1 MIITTFVSSFY
12 QKLVVPFRCD
22 FLQFNNGPVLVYL
35 ISFICKLFEVC
46 HFADLYLITNKV
58 FIPEQFG
65 SWERKSCPNNY
76 LRFTIGLSSKI
87 HAHDIRGP
95 HLSWLKYFLTSR
107 YHRVIL
113 RGDYSLWTSVFFG
126 VYKSPQNHLCGNH
139 LETVSEVKD
148 LGIHIT
154 LNLS

>member
-1 MIITTFVSSFY
+1 M
-12 QKLVVPFRCD
+12 
-22 FLQFNNGPVLVYL
+22 
-35 ISFICKLFEVC
+35 C